1 MEVQVRV
8 LGIDPGVAVMGY
20 GVVERADS
28 KLRLVTFGA
37 IRTPADETQARRLMT
52 LRARLAEIMH
62 EHGADVVAL
71 ERLFFTTNVKTAMAV
86 GQASGVALATA
97 AEAGLEVTD
106 YTPNE
111 VKQSV
116 VGYGG
121 ATKAQV
127 QAMIAALLGL
137 DDPPRPPDAADAC
150 ALAICHLNRSGL
162 RAAIGRATG

>member
-1 MEVQVRV
+1 
-8 LGIDPGVAVMGY
+8 MGY
-20 GVVERADS
+20 GVVERAGG
-28 KLRLVTFGA
+28 KLALVTFGV
-37 IRTPADETQARRLMT
+37 IRTPATEPQARRLMA
-52 LRARLAEIMH
+52 LRARLVAIAR
-62 EHGADVVAL
+62 EHAPDVVAV

-97 AEAGLEVTD
+97 AEAGLEVSD

-116 VGYGG
+116 VGYGS

-127 QAMIAALLGL
+127 QTMVAALLGL
-137 DDPPRPPDAADAC
+137 GEPPRPPDAADAC

-162 RAAIGRATG
+162 RSAIERATG

>member
-1 MEVQVRV
+1 VRV
-8 LGIDPGVAVMGY
+8 LGIDPGVAAMGY
-20 GVVERADS
+20 GVVERADG
-28 KLRLVTFGA
+28 KLRLVAFGV
-37 IRTPADETQARRLMT
+37 IRTPAGETQARRLMA
-52 LRARLAEIMH
+52 LRAGLVEIARQH
-62 EHGADVVAL
+62 APEVVAV

-97 AEAGLEVTD
+97 AEAGLEVCD

-116 VGYGG
+116 VGYGS

-127 QAMIAALLGL
+127 QTMVAALLGL
-137 DDPPRPPDAADAC
+137 GEPPRPPDAADAC

>member
-1 MEVQVRV
+1 MRV
-8 LGIDPGVAVMGY
+8 LGIDPGVAMMGY
-20 GVVERADS
+20 GVIERADS
-28 KLRLVTFGA
+28 KLRLVTFGV
-37 IRTPADETQARRLMT
+37 IRTPADDTQARRLMT
-52 LRARLAEIMH
+52 LRARLAGIMR
-62 EHGADVVAL
+62 EHAADVVAL

-97 AEAGLEVTD
+97 AEAGLEVAD

-121 ATKAQV
+121 ATKSQV
-127 QAMIAALLGL
+127 QAMIAALLRL

-162 RAAIGRATG
+162 RSAIERATG